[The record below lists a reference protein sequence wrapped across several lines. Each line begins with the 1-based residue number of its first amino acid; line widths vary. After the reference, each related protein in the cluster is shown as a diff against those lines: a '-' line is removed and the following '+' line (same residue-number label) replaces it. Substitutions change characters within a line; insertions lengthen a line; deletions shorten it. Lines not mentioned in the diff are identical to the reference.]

1 MKKLQLLFT
10 SLLVPIDLCG
20 VILATLIASNLRTA
34 LDILPIGEGREVSIG
49 LFFLIW
55 YAPTLIFLL
64 GTHQLYQ
71 LSNLPHRVNQLFGI
85 VSASGAAAMLLFMAV
100 LFGRTPYITTQ
111 FPAWSTWAFG
121 TSLLTVFY
129 LWLSTIVVLTALRWF
144 YRSIIQSLYSSGFG
158 CLRVLLVGNTEVART
173 LEQSIRLDNSIGLK
187 IIGVVNSNGGETL
200 TGSLGSLSDLPTI
213 VSQLKPDRIIMAD
226 PDLRYEKTL
235 QIIEVAHRSH
245 IDFTFAPNLFEVLS
259 TNVTVSNIGGIP
271 LLNLRRTPLDGW
283 GNILKRLMDVAVAII
298 LCVILLPV
306 MIVVAMLI
314 KLQDGGP
321 VFYRQS
327 RVCMGLTFK
336 IFKFR
341 SMIKDAE
348 MLEDE
353 LRLKTNER
361 SDGPLF
367 KMKNDPRVT
376 KLGRVL
382 RKSRVDEIPQLFNVL
397 AGQMSLVGPRPHLAK
412 EIAQYQTH
420 HRKVLAIKPGMTGL
434 AQLSGS
440 SDLTFDEEVRLDTYY
455 VENWSLM
462 KDIEILLKTPF
473 IVLFKDRSG
482 V

>member
-1 MKKLQLLFT
+1 MKKIQLFFT
-10 SLLVPIDLCG
+10 SLLVPIDLFG
-20 VILATLIASNLRTA
+20 IILATLIASNLRTA
-34 LDILPIGEGREVSIG
+34 LDILPIGEDRTISIG
-49 LFFLIW
+49 FYFLIW
-55 YAPTLIFLL
+55 YAPLLILLL

-71 LSNLPHRVNQLFGI
+71 LSNLRHRVSQLFGI
-85 VSASGAAAMLLFMAV
+85 ISASGASAMVLFMVV
-100 LFGRTPYITTQ
+100 LFGRTLYIETRFET
-111 FPAWSTWAFG
+111 WSTWAFG

-129 LWLSTIVVLTALRWF
+129 LWLCSIIVLTALRWV
-144 YRSIIQSLYSSGFG
+144 YRVVVKNLYARGVGSI
-158 CLRVLLVGNTEVART
+158 RVLLVGNTEVALT
-173 LEQSIRLDNSIGLK
+173 LEQSISTDNSLGMKVVGL
-187 IIGVVNSNGGETL
+187 VNSNGGNFL
-200 TGSLGSLSDLPTI
+200 SNSLGQLSDLSEI
-213 VSQLKPDRIIMAD
+213 VTRLKPDRIIMAD
-226 PDLRYEKTL
+226 PDLHYDKTL
-235 QIIEVAHRSH
+235 QVIDVASRHHIEFS
-245 IDFTFAPNLFEVLS
+245 FAPNLFEVLS

-283 GNILKRLMDVAVAII
+283 GNILKRLMDVAIAAV
-298 LCVILLPV
+298 LCVVLSPV
-306 MIVVAMLI
+306 MLIVALLV

-327 RVCMGLTFK
+327 RVCMGQTFK

-353 LRLKTNER
+353 LRRRTNER

-376 KLGRVL
+376 KLGRLL
-382 RKSRVDEIPQLFNVL
+382 RKSRLDEIPQLFNVL
-397 AGQMSLVGPRPHLAK
+397 SGQMSLVGPRPHLAK
-412 EIAQYQTH
+412 EIEQYQKH

-455 VENWSLM
+455 VENWSLL
-462 KDIEILLKTPF
+462 KDLEILLKTPF